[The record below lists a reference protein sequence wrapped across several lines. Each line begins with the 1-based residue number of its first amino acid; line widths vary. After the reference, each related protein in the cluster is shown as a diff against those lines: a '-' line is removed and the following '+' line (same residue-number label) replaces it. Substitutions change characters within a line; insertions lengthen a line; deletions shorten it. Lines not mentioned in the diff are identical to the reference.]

1 MCLTTQ
7 LYAQNIKDIALSFNG
22 IDNYVDVKSDIPLN
36 TNQFTIEFWAKPT
49 NINDFKTV
57 IGQGVEQANKGLTIG
72 FLNDHRFSFEFY
84 DNSLI
89 TANSYNDDSWHHWA
103 CVYEKN
109 DENLF
114 ARKIYLDATLLTQD
128 ESTEFYTGTGGLCI
142 GKTYWHTRYFNGLID
157 EVRIW
162 SIARKINDI
171 ANHRHQPGFEYPL
184 EERGIQFYDNFL
196 TCSELP
202 FSLAS

>member
-1 MCLTTQ
+1 
-7 LYAQNIKDIALSFNG
+7 
-22 IDNYVDVKSDIPLN
+22 
-36 TNQFTIEFWAKPT
+36 TIEFWAKPANT
-49 NINDFKTV
+49 NDFKTI

-72 FLNDHRFSFEFY
+72 FLNDHRFSFGFY

-89 TANSYNDDSWHHWA
+89 TENAYNDDSWHHWA
-103 CVYEKN
+103 CVYEKT
-109 DENLF
+109 DDHLF

-128 ESTEFYTGTGGLCI
+128 ENTEFYTGTGGLCI

-171 ANHRHQPGFEYPL
+171 ANTKDSPL
-184 EERGIQFYDNFL
+184 NGNETGLLAYWNFDENAGTSLSGINGI
-196 TCSELP
+196 TGTVHG
-202 FSLAS
+202 A